1 MTPQETDPDL
11 PGSVQESQAEVW
23 VGGGLMQG
31 RGTEGSSACM
41 GPYEGENHYLH
52 YLHHSFVSGQTTGK
66 EHSPAHQQKVELKI
80 Y

>member
-41 GPYEGENHYLH
+41 ESFEGRNHYLH
-52 YLHHSFVSGQTTGK
+52 HLHHSLASSQTTGK
-66 EHSPAHQQKVELKI
+66 EHSSAHQQKIELKI